1 MFGTNSHAKSVLL
14 ALFVTFLWSTS
25 WVFIKIGLEDI
36 PALTF
41 AGMRYVLAFLF
52 LLPMAF
58 RKANRAAL
66 RELTSRDWILLFVLG
81 AIFYCGAQGA
91 QFLGLSYLPAIT
103 TNLLLSF
110 TTIVVALLAIFFL
123 AEKPGILQWIGM
135 AIYLVGVTVFF
146 YGASLP
152 RDEVLGLV
160 IVLMGVLATAIGA
173 LLGRYLN
180 RDARLP
186 AIVITSV
193 SMGIGS
199 VILLG
204 VGAAVQGIPQMS
216 VQSWAIILW
225 LALVNTAFAFTLWNH
240 TLRALSAME
249 SSIINSA
256 MMIQIPI
263 LALLFLGE
271 DISPKEGIGMLLAGL
286 GILMAQIRSLDT
298 FRQLAQNQA
307 DEPQD

>member
-1 MFGTNSHAKSVLL
+1 
-14 ALFVTFLWSTS
+14 VTFLWSTS

-41 AGMRYVLAFLF
+41 AGMRYMLAALF
-52 LLPMAF
+52 LLPMAL
-58 RKANRAAL
+58 RPANRAAL
-66 RELTSRDWILLFVLG
+66 RGLSSRDWALLFALG
-81 AIFYCGAQGA
+81 VIFYCVAQGA

-123 AEKPGILQWIGM
+123 AEKPSLIQWMGM
-135 AIYLVGVTVFF
+135 AVYVTGVILFF

-152 RDEVLGLV
+152 HDEVLGLG

-204 VGAAVQGIPQMS
+204 TGAATQGIPSMS
-216 VQSWAIILW
+216 AQSWGIILW

-240 TLRALSAME
+240 TLRVLSAME

-263 LALLFLGE
+263 LALIFLDE
-271 DISPKEGIGMLLAGL
+271 SISLKEGIGMLLAGT
-286 GILMAQIRSLDT
+286 GILLAQLRRRSLDMP
-298 FRQLAQNQA
+298 RQLSENQA
-307 DEPQD
+307 DIPPE

>member
-58 RKANRAAL
+58 RKTNRAAL
-66 RELTSRDWILLFVLG
+66 RELTSHDWIVLFVLG
-81 AIFYCGAQGA
+81 VIFYCGAQGA

-110 TTIVVALLAIFFL
+110 TSIVVALLAIFFL
-123 AEKPGILQWIGM
+123 AEKPGLLQWIGM
-135 AIYLVGVTVFF
+135 AIYLLGVTAFF

-186 AIVITSV
+186 AIVITSL

-204 VGAAVQGIPQMS
+204 VGAAVQGIPKMS
-216 VQSWAIILW
+216 LQSWAIILW

-271 DISPKEGIGMLLAGL
+271 DISLKEGIGMLLAGL

-298 FRQLAQNQA
+298 PRQLAQNQA
-307 DEPQD
+307 DEPQN